1 MTNNDVLRS
10 VRYMLDISE
19 PAVASICALADLET
33 ESVAVNSYLR
43 AEEEDGYVECP
54 DAVMIAFLNG
64 LVIHKRGKKE
74 STGADEP
81 KPEKRMNNNLA
92 LKKLRIAFELKE
104 DDMHA
109 IFASV
114 GHEISKPELSA
125 LFRKKG
131 HGNYRA
137 CGDQILR
144 YFLKG
149 LTMRLRPA
157 G

>member
-10 VRYMLDISE
+10 IRYMLDLSE
-19 PAVASICALADLET
+19 PALADICRLAELEV
-33 ESVAVNSYLR
+33 EPGAISSFLK
-43 AEEEDGYVECP
+43 AEEEEGYVECP
-54 DAVMIAFLNG
+54 DEVILRFLDG

-74 STGADEP
+74 NAGAEI
-81 KPEKRMNNNLA
+81 KPEKRMNNNIV

-104 DDMHA
+104 EDMHA
-109 IFASV
+109 IFASAE
-114 GHEISKPELSA
+114 HEISKPELSA

-149 LTMRLRPA
+149 LTMRLRKH
-157 G
+157 